1 MAPDIFLV
9 HKKDVELLDLFQKEI
24 GKSGTPVPSSSL
36 VKSQSKNG
44 HPVIIIDT
52 DGDWDREMKTLQKLK
67 GEGQEFYAILSST
80 SLLKKTMRQIRETAI
95 SLHSKANPRDT
106 SLEKMNG
113 NGHEPNLAE
122 LVEKKLAHFVGKIK
136 NCEVKNLYS
145 LLIQEFEKPLITL
158 ALKETNGN
166 QIQAALLLGMNR
178 NTLRKK
184 IKDLKISITK
194 KK

>member
-9 HKKDVELLDLFQKEI
+9 HKDEELLNLFQKEI
-24 GKSGTPVPSSSL
+24 GKSGTAVTSSTL
-36 VKSQSKNG
+36 IKSHSKNG
-44 HPVIIIDT
+44 HPLIIIDAE
-52 DGDWDREMKTLQKLK
+52 GDWDREVKTLQKLK
-67 GEGQEFYAILSST
+67 GEGEEFYAIIAST
-80 SLLKKTMRQIRETAI
+80 PLLKKTMRQIRETAL
-95 SLHSKANPRDT
+95 SLHAKASHRDP
-106 SLEKMNG
+106 SFEKA
-113 NGHEPNLAE
+113 NGHEPNLGE

-136 NCEVKNLYS
+136 NCEVKNLYG
-145 LLIQEFEKPLITL
+145 LLIQEFEKPLISL

-184 IKDLKISITK
+184 IKELKICITK

>member
-1 MAPDIFLV
+1 MTPDIFLV
-9 HKKDVELLDLFQKEI
+9 HKKDEELLDLFQKEI
-24 GKSGTPVPSSSL
+24 GKSGTPVTSSSYI
-36 VKSQSKNG
+36 KSQTKNG
-44 HPVIIIDT
+44 HPVIIIDAE
-52 DGDWDREMKTLQKLK
+52 GDWDREVKALQKLK
-67 GEGQEFYAILSST
+67 GDGQEFYAIIAST
-80 SLLKKTMRQIRETAI
+80 PLLKKTMRQIRETAV
-95 SLHSKANPRDT
+95 SLHSKTVNHREPI
-106 SLEKMNG
+106 EKT
-113 NGHEPNLAE
+113 NGHDPHLGE
-122 LVEKKLAHFVGKIK
+122 LVERKLAHFVGKIK

-184 IKDLKISITK
+184 IKELKISVTK